1 MAAIARF
8 SRTMS
13 DSSLPLTCRDELVSE
28 IIGVAD
34 ARRAILAIEIKTGFI
49 FESVVKINQ
58 KKIDR

>member
-34 ARRAILAIEIKTGFI
+34 ARAILAIEIKTGFI